1 MTQLLVIREQLKK
14 LCGKYEVYLVPIGKF
29 LASLITFLIINANLG
44 YMEKVAKFPIAL
56 ILALL
61 CSFLPVNFIIIC
73 GALLS
78 LLHVYA
84 LSMECA
90 IIVGVIYLL
99 MFLLYFRFSPKDTFV
114 VILTPICCVL
124 QIPYAIPLA
133 LGLVGTPASVVS
145 VSCGV
150 VVYHILRYI
159 KESANALS
167 ALDADGMMAKFK
179 YLIDGIISNKE
190 MFVMVIAFAVTVIL
204 VYIIRRM
211 NIDYAWTI
219 AIIVGGLADILIL
232 LIGDLMYTTNI
243 PILGVIL
250 GSVLA
255 FGVVKVL
262 QFFVFNVDYA
272 RTERVQF
279 EDDEYYYF
287 VKAVPKVTIST
298 PEIKVK
304 KVSGKSAESAEGKER
319 SKERVT
325 KAVKEQDEV
334 TKERINR
341 SERTSV
347 RSSAG
352 NVRTT
357 GTTARTGGSTAGTG
371 MRSAGTPSGTVTRS
385 AGNPATTGVR
395 RTAASAGTRPAGSAA
410 TRTAARPGTTSDGAD
425 VMRNTAGKTPAEG
438 IRRTYHID
446 DK

>member
-14 LCGKYEVYLVPIGKF
+14 ICGKYEVYLVPVGKF
-29 LASLITFLIINANLG
+29 LTALITFLFINGNIG

-61 CSFLPVNFIIIC
+61 CSFLPLNFIIIC
-73 GALLS
+73 SAFLS
-78 LLHVYA
+78 LVHVYA

-90 IIVGVIYLL
+90 LILGIIYLL

-114 VILTPICCVL
+114 VILTPICCML
-124 QIPYAIPLA
+124 QIPYAIPLS

-179 YLIDGIISNKE
+179 YLIDGIVGNKE

-243 PILGVIL
+243 PIIGVIL

-287 VKAVPKVTIST
+287 VKAVPKITIST
-298 PEIKVK
+298 PEVKVK
-304 KVSGKSAESAEGKER
+304 KVSGKSAEKEETSER
-319 SKERVT
+319 SRERVT
-325 KAVKEQDEV
+325 RTVREQASGSQQ
-334 TKERINR
+334 R
-341 SERTSV
+341 SVGATGATRTAG
-347 RSSAG
+347 SSAAAG
-352 NVRTT
+352 RTT
-357 GTTARTGGSTAGTG
+357 ATRTAGTG
-371 MRSAGTPSGTVTRS
+371 VSTGSAGVTRTV
-385 AGNPATTGVR
+385 GNGVARTTTSGVT
-395 RTAASAGTRPAGSAA
+395 RTATSAGTRSVTNAGAKTDAGAA
-410 TRTAARPGTTSDGAD
+410 SKAPT
-425 VMRNTAGKTPAEG
+425 EG
-438 IRRTYHID
+438 IRRTYHLD

>member
-14 LCGKYEVYLVPIGKF
+14 ICGKYEVYLVPVGKF
-29 LASLITFLIINANLG
+29 LTALITFLFINGNIG

-61 CSFLPVNFIIIC
+61 CSFLPLNFIIIC
-73 GALLS
+73 SAFLS
-78 LLHVYA
+78 LVHVYA

-90 IIVGVIYLL
+90 LILGIIYLL

-114 VILTPICCVL
+114 VILTPICCML
-124 QIPYAIPLA
+124 QIPYAIPLS

-179 YLIDGIISNKE
+179 YLIDGIVGNKE

-243 PILGVIL
+243 PIIGVIL

-287 VKAVPKVTIST
+287 VKAVPKITIST
-298 PEIKVK
+298 PEVKVK
-304 KVSGKSAESAEGKER
+304 KVSGKSAEKEASER
-319 SKERVT
+319 SRERVT
-325 KAVKEQDEV
+325 RTVREQASGSQQ
-334 TKERINR
+334 R
-341 SERTSV
+341 SVGATGATRTAG
-347 RSSAG
+347 SSAVAG
-352 NVRTT
+352 RTT
-357 GTTARTGGSTAGTG
+357 ATRTAGTG
-371 MRSAGTPSGTVTRS
+371 VSTGSAGVTR
-385 AGNPATTGVR
+385 TTGSGAA
-395 RTAASAGTRPAGSAA
+395 RTATSSAARTATPGTGTRPVTNAGAKTDVGAA
-410 TRTAARPGTTSDGAD
+410 SKAPT
-425 VMRNTAGKTPAEG
+425 EG
-438 IRRTYHID
+438 IRRTYHLD

>member
-14 LCGKYEVYLVPIGKF
+14 LCGKYEIYLIPIGKF
-29 LASLITFLIINANLG
+29 LTAMITFLIINGNLG
-44 YMEKVAKFPIAL
+44 YMEKIAKFPIVL

-73 GALLS
+73 GAVLS
-78 LLHVYA
+78 LAHVYA

-90 IIVGVIYLL
+90 LIVGVIYLL

-124 QIPYAIPLA
+124 QMPYAIPLS

-159 KESANALS
+159 KESANALA
-167 ALDADGMMAKFK
+167 ALDADGMMSKFK
-179 YLIDGIISNKE
+179 YLIDGILGNKE
-190 MFVMVIAFAVTVIL
+190 MFVMVVAFAVTVIL

-243 PILGVIL
+243 SILGIIL
-250 GSVLA
+250 GSVVA
-255 FGVVKVL
+255 FAVVKIL

-298 PEIKVK
+298 PEVKVK
-304 KVSGKSAESAEGKER
+304 KVSGRTPDEKKAAEHKKAEAQSVVAQRAAR
-319 SKERVT
+319 S
-325 KAVKEQDEV
+325 AVKSEGVPTASARMTAQGTMRSNSV
-334 TKERINR
+334 TGTT
-341 SERTSV
+341 SAGTGARTV
-347 RSSAG
+347 RSQATTGQGTVRPTVRATGAPVGTGSATG
-352 NVRTT
+352 GAARTTVRPTT
-357 GTTARTGGSTAGTG
+357 GTG
-371 MRSAGTPSGTVTRS
+371 MP
-385 AGNPATTGVR
+385 TTSGVR
-395 RTAASAGTRPAGSAA
+395 RTY
-410 TRTAARPGTTSDGAD
+410 TSDD
-425 VMRNTAGKTPAEG
+425 NK
-438 IRRTYHID
+438 
-446 DK
+446 

>member
-14 LCGKYEVYLVPIGKF
+14 ICGKYEVYLVPVGKF
-29 LASLITFLIINANLG
+29 LTALITFLFINGNIG

-61 CSFLPVNFIIIC
+61 CSFLPLNFIIIC
-73 GALLS
+73 SAFLS
-78 LLHVYA
+78 LVHVYA

-90 IIVGVIYLL
+90 LILGIIYLL

-114 VILTPICCVL
+114 VILTPICCML
-124 QIPYAIPLA
+124 QIPYAIPLS

-179 YLIDGIISNKE
+179 YLIDGIVGNKE

-204 VYIIRRM
+204 VYVIRRM

-243 PILGVIL
+243 PIIGVIL

-287 VKAVPKVTIST
+287 VKAVPKITIST
-298 PEIKVK
+298 PEVKVK
-304 KVSGKSAESAEGKER
+304 KVSGKSTEKEEASER
-319 SKERVT
+319 SRERVT
-325 KAVKEQDEV
+325 RTVREQAG
-334 TKERINR
+334 
-341 SERTSV
+341 SAQQ
-347 RSSAG
+347 RSSVASAG
-352 NVRTT
+352 GATR
-357 GTTARTGGSTAGTG
+357 TAGS
-371 MRSAGTPSGTVTRS
+371 SAA
-385 AGNPATTGVR
+385 AG
-395 RTAASAGTRPAGSAA
+395 RTAATRTTSAGASTGNAGVSRTAGSGVARTTTSGVTRTATSAGTRSVTNAGAKA
-410 TRTAARPGTTSDGAD
+410 NAGTASKAPT
-425 VMRNTAGKTPAEG
+425 EG
-438 IRRTYHID
+438 IRRTYHLD

>member
-14 LCGKYEVYLVPIGKF
+14 ICGKYEVYLVPVGKF
-29 LASLITFLIINANLG
+29 LTALITFLFINGNIG

-61 CSFLPVNFIIIC
+61 CSFLPLNFIIIC
-73 GALLS
+73 SAFLS
-78 LLHVYA
+78 LVHVYA

-90 IIVGVIYLL
+90 LILGIIYLL

-114 VILTPICCVL
+114 VILTPICCML
-124 QIPYAIPLA
+124 QIPYAIPLS

-179 YLIDGIISNKE
+179 YLIDGIVGNKE

-243 PILGVIL
+243 PIIGVIL

-287 VKAVPKVTIST
+287 VKAVPKITIST
-298 PEIKVK
+298 PEVKVK
-304 KVSGKSAESAEGKER
+304 KVSGKSAEKEEASER
-319 SKERVT
+319 SRERVT
-325 KAVKEQDEV
+325 RTVREQASGSQQ
-334 TKERINR
+334 K
-341 SERTSV
+341 
-347 RSSAG
+347 SAG
-352 NVRTT
+352 ATSATR
-357 GTTARTGGSTAGTG
+357 TAGSGVT
-371 MRSAGTPSGTVTRS
+371 AG
-385 AGNPATTGVR
+385 
-395 RTAASAGTRPAGSAA
+395 RTAA
-410 TRTAARPGTTSDGAD
+410 TRTAGTGVSTGNAGVSRTAGNGTARTTTSGVTRTATPGTGTRTVTNAGLKTGA
-425 VMRNTAGKTPAEG
+425 TPASKAPTEG
-438 IRRTYHID
+438 IRRTYHLD

>member
-14 LCGKYEVYLVPIGKF
+14 ICGKYEVYLVPVGKF
-29 LASLITFLIINANLG
+29 LTALITFLFINGNIG

-61 CSFLPVNFIIIC
+61 CSFLPLNFIIIC
-73 GALLS
+73 SAFLS
-78 LLHVYA
+78 LVHVYA

-90 IIVGVIYLL
+90 LILGIIYLL

-114 VILTPICCVL
+114 VILTPICCML
-124 QIPYAIPLA
+124 QIPYAIPLS

-179 YLIDGIISNKE
+179 YLIDGIVGNKE

-243 PILGVIL
+243 PIIGVIL

-287 VKAVPKVTIST
+287 VKAVPKITIST
-298 PEIKVK
+298 PEVKVK
-304 KVSGKSAESAEGKER
+304 KVSGKSAEKEEATEKSR
-319 SKERVT
+319 ERVT
-325 KAVKEQDEV
+325 RTVREQAGGSQQ
-334 TKERINR
+334 R
-341 SERTSV
+341 SVGATGATRTAG
-347 RSSAG
+347 SSAAAG
-352 NVRTT
+352 RTT
-357 GTTARTGGSTAGTG
+357 ATRTAGTG
-371 MRSAGTPSGTVTRS
+371 VSTGSAGVTR
-385 AGNPATTGVR
+385 TTGSGAA
-395 RTAASAGTRPAGSAA
+395 RTATSSAARTATSAGTRSVTNAGAKTDAGAA
-410 TRTAARPGTTSDGAD
+410 SKAPT
-425 VMRNTAGKTPAEG
+425 EG
-438 IRRTYHID
+438 IRRTYHLD

>member
-14 LCGKYEVYLVPIGKF
+14 ICGKYEVYLVPVGKF
-29 LASLITFLIINANLG
+29 LTALITFLFINGNIG

-61 CSFLPVNFIIIC
+61 CSFLPLNFIIVC
-73 GALLS
+73 SAFLS
-78 LLHVYA
+78 LVHVYA

-90 IIVGVIYLL
+90 LILGIIYLL

-114 VILTPICCVL
+114 VILTPICCML
-124 QIPYAIPLA
+124 QIPYAIPLS
-133 LGLVGTPASVVS
+133 LGLIGTPASVVS

-150 VVYHILRYI
+150 VVYHILKYI

-167 ALDADGMMAKFK
+167 ALDADGVMAKFK
-179 YLIDGIISNKE
+179 YLIDGIVGNKE

-243 PILGVIL
+243 PIIGVIL

-287 VKAVPKVTIST
+287 VKAVPKITIST
-298 PEIKVK
+298 PEVKVK
-304 KVSGKSAESAEGKER
+304 KVSGKSAEKEEVTER
-319 SKERVT
+319 SRERVT
-325 KAVKEQDEV
+325 KTVREQAGSTQQRSAV
-334 TKERINR
+334 
-341 SERTSV
+341 
-347 RSSAG
+347 A
-352 NVRTT
+352 
-357 GTTARTGGSTAGTG
+357 GTTSATRTAG
-371 MRSAGTPSGTVTRS
+371 SNVAAGR
-385 AGNPATTGVR
+385 A
-395 RTAASAGTRPAGSAA
+395 AA
-410 TRTAARPGTTSDGAD
+410 TRTAGTAVSTGNAG
-425 VMRNTAGKTPAEG
+425 VTRTAGSGAARATTASAARTATSGTGTRPVTNTVVKADAGTASKAPSEG
-438 IRRTYHID
+438 IRRTYHLD

>member
-14 LCGKYEVYLVPIGKF
+14 ICGKYEVYLVPVGKF
-29 LASLITFLIINANLG
+29 LTALITFLFINGNIG

-61 CSFLPVNFIIIC
+61 CSFLPLNFIIIC
-73 GALLS
+73 SAFLS
-78 LLHVYA
+78 LVHVYA

-90 IIVGVIYLL
+90 LILGIIYLL

-114 VILTPICCVL
+114 VILTPICCML
-124 QIPYAIPLA
+124 QIPYAIPLS

-179 YLIDGIISNKE
+179 YLIDGIVGNKE

-204 VYIIRRM
+204 VYVIRRM

-243 PILGVIL
+243 PIIGVIL

-287 VKAVPKVTIST
+287 VKAVPKITIST
-298 PEIKVK
+298 PEVKVK
-304 KVSGKSAESAEGKER
+304 KVSGKSTEKEEASER
-319 SKERVT
+319 SRERVT
-325 KAVKEQDEV
+325 RTVREQAG
-334 TKERINR
+334 
-341 SERTSV
+341 SAQQ
-347 RSSAG
+347 RSS
-352 NVRTT
+352 
-357 GTTARTGGSTAGTG
+357 
-371 MRSAGTPSGTVTRS
+371 
-385 AGNPATTGVR
+385 
-395 RTAASAGTRPAGSAA
+395 AASAGGATRTAGSSVAAGRTAA
-410 TRTAARPGTTSDGAD
+410 TRTTSAGASTGSAGVSRTAGSGVARTTTSGVTRTATSAGTRSVTNAGAKTD
-425 VMRNTAGKTPAEG
+425 AGAASKAPTEG
-438 IRRTYHID
+438 IRRTYHLD

>member
-14 LCGKYEVYLVPIGKF
+14 ICGKYEVYLVPVGKF
-29 LASLITFLIINANLG
+29 LTALITFLFINGNIG

-61 CSFLPVNFIIIC
+61 CSFLPLNFIIIC
-73 GALLS
+73 SAFLS
-78 LLHVYA
+78 LVHVYA

-90 IIVGVIYLL
+90 LILGIIYLL

-114 VILTPICCVL
+114 VILTPICCML
-124 QIPYAIPLA
+124 QIPYAIPLS

-179 YLIDGIISNKE
+179 YLIDGIVGNKE

-243 PILGVIL
+243 PIIGVIL

-287 VKAVPKVTIST
+287 VKAVPKITIST
-298 PEIKVK
+298 PEVKVK
-304 KVSGKSAESAEGKER
+304 KVSGKSAEKEETSER
-319 SKERVT
+319 SRERVT
-325 KAVKEQDEV
+325 RTVHEQASGSQQ
-334 TKERINR
+334 R
-341 SERTSV
+341 SVGATGATRTAG
-347 RSSAG
+347 SSAAAG
-352 NVRTT
+352 RTT
-357 GTTARTGGSTAGTG
+357 ATRTAGTG
-371 MRSAGTPSGTVTRS
+371 VSTGSAGVTRTV
-385 AGNPATTGVR
+385 GNGVARTTTSGVT
-395 RTAASAGTRPAGSAA
+395 RTATSAGTRSVTNAGAKTDAGAA
-410 TRTAARPGTTSDGAD
+410 SKAPT
-425 VMRNTAGKTPAEG
+425 EG
-438 IRRTYHID
+438 IRRTYHLD

>member
-14 LCGKYEVYLVPIGKF
+14 ICGKYEVYLVPVGKF
-29 LASLITFLIINANLG
+29 LTALITFLFINGNIG

-61 CSFLPVNFIIIC
+61 CSFLPLNFIIIC
-73 GALLS
+73 SAFLS
-78 LLHVYA
+78 LVHVYA

-90 IIVGVIYLL
+90 LILGIIYLL

-114 VILTPICCVL
+114 VILTPICCML
-124 QIPYAIPLA
+124 QIPYAIPLS

-179 YLIDGIISNKE
+179 YLIDGIVGNKE

-204 VYIIRRM
+204 VYVIRRM

-243 PILGVIL
+243 PIIGVIL

-287 VKAVPKVTIST
+287 VKAVPKITIST
-298 PEIKVK
+298 PEVKVK
-304 KVSGKSAESAEGKER
+304 KVSGKSAEKEETSER
-319 SKERVT
+319 SRERVT
-325 KAVKEQDEV
+325 RTVHEQASGSQQ
-334 TKERINR
+334 R
-341 SERTSV
+341 SVGATGATRTAG
-347 RSSAG
+347 SSAAAG
-352 NVRTT
+352 RTT
-357 GTTARTGGSTAGTG
+357 ATRTAGTG
-371 MRSAGTPSGTVTRS
+371 VSTGSAGVTRTV
-385 AGNPATTGVR
+385 GNGVARTTTSGVT
-395 RTAASAGTRPAGSAA
+395 RTATSAGTRSVTNAGAKTDAGAA
-410 TRTAARPGTTSDGAD
+410 SKAPT
-425 VMRNTAGKTPAEG
+425 EG
-438 IRRTYHID
+438 IRRTYHLD

>member
-14 LCGKYEVYLVPIGKF
+14 ICGKYEVYLVPVGKF
-29 LASLITFLIINANLG
+29 LTALITFLFINGNIG

-61 CSFLPVNFIIIC
+61 CSFLPLNFIIIC
-73 GALLS
+73 SAFLS
-78 LLHVYA
+78 LVHVYA

-90 IIVGVIYLL
+90 LILGIIYLL

-114 VILTPICCVL
+114 VILTPICCML
-124 QIPYAIPLA
+124 QIPYAIPLS

-179 YLIDGIISNKE
+179 YLIDGIVGNKE

-243 PILGVIL
+243 PIIGVIL

-287 VKAVPKVTIST
+287 VKAVPKITIST
-298 PEIKVK
+298 PEVKVK
-304 KVSGKSAESAEGKER
+304 KVSGKSAEKEETSER
-319 SKERVT
+319 SRERVT
-325 KAVKEQDEV
+325 RTVREQASGSQQ
-334 TKERINR
+334 R
-341 SERTSV
+341 SV
-347 RSSAG
+347 GA
-352 NVRTT
+352 T
-357 GTTARTGGSTAGTG
+357 GATRTAGTG
-371 MRSAGTPSGTVTRS
+371 VSTGSAGVTRTV
-385 AGNPATTGVR
+385 GNGVARTTTSGVT
-395 RTAASAGTRPAGSAA
+395 RTATSAGTRSVTNAGAKTDAGAA
-410 TRTAARPGTTSDGAD
+410 SKAPT
-425 VMRNTAGKTPAEG
+425 EG
-438 IRRTYHID
+438 IRRTYHLD

>member
-14 LCGKYEVYLVPIGKF
+14 LCGKYEVYLIPIGKF
-29 LASLITFLIINANLG
+29 LAALITFLIINGNLG

-61 CSFLPVNFIIIC
+61 CSFLPLNFVIIC

-90 IIVGVIYLL
+90 LIVGVIYLL

-145 VSCGV
+145 VGCGV

-179 YLIDGIISNKE
+179 YLIDGIMGNKE
-190 MFVMVIAFAVTVIL
+190 MFVMVIAFVVTVIL

-243 PILGVIL
+243 SIIGVIL
-250 GSVLA
+250 GSALA
-255 FGVVKVL
+255 FGVVKIL

-287 VKAVPKVTIST
+287 VKAVPKITIST
-298 PEIKVK
+298 PEVKVK
-304 KVSGKSAESAEGKER
+304 KVSGKSGDAGEATVSNRERVGKAVREQVQGTER
-319 SKERVT
+319 S
-325 KAVKEQDEV
+325 A
-334 TKERINR
+334 
-341 SERTSV
+341 RTGSASAATGRNEASASV
-347 RSSAG
+347 RTAGVRNTAGGVRTNGVAGTRTTTQAAQGTRTVSGSSAG
-352 NVRTT
+352 A
-357 GTTARTGGSTAGTG
+357 ARTGGSTSGVG
-371 MRSAGTPSGTVTRS
+371 QSAVTR
-385 AGNPATTGVR
+385 
-395 RTAASAGTRPAGSAA
+395 RTHN
-410 TRTAARPGTTSDGAD
+410 
-425 VMRNTAGKTPAEG
+425 V
-438 IRRTYHID
+438 D

>member
-14 LCGKYEVYLVPIGKF
+14 ICGKYEVYLIPVGKF
-29 LASLITFLIINANLG
+29 LTALITFLFINGNIG

-61 CSFLPVNFIIIC
+61 CSFLPLNFIIIC
-73 GALLS
+73 SAFLS

-90 IIVGVIYLL
+90 LILGIIYLL

-114 VILTPICCVL
+114 VILTPICCML
-124 QIPYAIPLA
+124 QIPYAIPLS
-133 LGLVGTPASVVS
+133 LGLIGTPASVVS

-179 YLIDGIISNKE
+179 YLIDGIVGNKE

-243 PILGVIL
+243 PIIGVIL

-287 VKAVPKVTIST
+287 VKAVPKISIST
-298 PEIKVK
+298 PEVKVK
-304 KVSGKSAESAEGKER
+304 KVSGKSSEKEEISEESR
-319 SKERVT
+319 ERV
-325 KAVKEQDEV
+325 
-334 TKERINR
+334 
-341 SERTSV
+341 SRTV
-347 RSSAG
+347 RAQAG
-352 NVRTT
+352 NAQQRNSVASTGGATRTAGSGAAAGRTT
-357 GTTARTGGSTAGTG
+357 ATRTVGSGVATRATNSGGART
-371 MRSAGTPSGTVTRS
+371 
-385 AGNPATTGVR
+385 ATTGAAARTTTNTGVKTGAAPASKTPTEGVR
-395 RTAASAGTRPAGSAA
+395 RT
-410 TRTAARPGTTSDGAD
+410 
-425 VMRNTAGKTPAEG
+425 
-438 IRRTYHID
+438 YHLD

>member
-14 LCGKYEVYLVPIGKF
+14 ICGKYEVYLVPVGKF
-29 LASLITFLIINANLG
+29 LTALITFLFINGNIG

-61 CSFLPVNFIIIC
+61 CSFLPLNFIIIC
-73 GALLS
+73 SAFLS
-78 LLHVYA
+78 LVHVYA

-90 IIVGVIYLL
+90 LILGIIYLL

-114 VILTPICCVL
+114 VVLTPICCML
-124 QIPYAIPLA
+124 QIPYAIPLS
-133 LGLVGTPASVVS
+133 LGLIGTPASVVS

-179 YLIDGIISNKE
+179 YLIDGIVGNKE

-243 PILGVIL
+243 PIIGVIL

-287 VKAVPKVTIST
+287 VKAVPKISIST
-298 PEIKVK
+298 PEVKVK
-304 KVSGKSAESAEGKER
+304 KVSGKSAEKEEVSER
-319 SKERVT
+319 SRERVART
-325 KAVKEQDEV
+325 VREQA
-334 TKERINR
+334 NG
-341 SERTSV
+341 SQQ
-347 RSSAG
+347 RSSGTGATRTAG
-352 NVRTT
+352 NGVTT
-357 GTTARTGGSTAGTG
+357 GRTAA
-371 MRSAGTPSGTVTRS
+371 TRS
-385 AGNPATTGVR
+385 AGAGVSTGNAGVS
-395 RTAASAGTRPAGSAA
+395 RTAGSGAA
-410 TRTAARPGTTSDGAD
+410 TRSAGVGRTATQGTGTRAVNNAGVKTGAD
-425 VMRNTAGKTPAEG
+425 ATPKAPTEG
-438 IRRTYHID
+438 IRRTYHLD